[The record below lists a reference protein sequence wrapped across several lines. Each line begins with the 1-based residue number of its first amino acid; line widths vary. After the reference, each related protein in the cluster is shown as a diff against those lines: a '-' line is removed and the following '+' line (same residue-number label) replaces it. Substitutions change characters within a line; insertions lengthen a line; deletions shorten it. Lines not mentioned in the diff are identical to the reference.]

1 MAVVAS
7 LGRTLYEGESVTLT
21 CDITVDPAVD
31 SVVVVMVSWAGPVG
45 EITPGVTDVTGSG
58 PYQSTLTL
66 SVEKSNAGVYSC
78 TASVDPDTSS
88 TFVLASTP
96 GTSEYTLSIG

>member
-7 LGRTLYEGESVTLT
+7 PGRTLYEGESVTLT

-31 SVVVVMVSWAGPVG
+31 SVVAVLVTWAGPVG

-58 PYQSTLTL
+58 PYQSTATL
-66 SVEKSNAGVYSC
+66 SLDKADAGVYSC
-78 TASVDPDTSS
+78 TASVDPDASS

-96 GTSEYTLSIG
+96 GTSGYTLSIG

>member
-1 MAVVAS
+1 MAVI
-7 LGRTLYEGESVTLT
+7 VT
-21 CDITVDPAVD
+21 
-31 SVVVVMVSWAGPVG
+31 WAGPVG

-66 SVEKSNAGVYSC
+66 SVEKADAGVYSC
-78 TASVDPDTSS
+78 TASVDPDPSS

-96 GTSEYTLSIG
+96 GTSEYTLTIG